1 MLNQIISL
9 LSTLDEQKLV
19 IVYNFLQGLTGGD
32 AHGNQ
37 GK

>member
-1 MLNQIISL
+1 MVDKIISL
-9 LSTLDEQKLV
+9 LSTLDEKQLI
-19 IVYNFLQGLTGGD
+19 IVLSFIQGLRGGD

>member
-1 MLNQIISL
+1 MVDKIISL
-9 LSTLDEQKLV
+9 LSTLDKQQLV

-37 GK
+37 DK